1 MIYLRIQT
9 EKQRMTELR
18 GKLKDE
24 KTKVHRER
32 KVVCATDLFFF
43 VLGCLIWRLP
53 HRGRLRDA
61 VVGRGIQR
69 FPTLT
74 VLNAGRGWREK
85 GF

>member
-1 MIYLRIQT
+1 
-9 EKQRMTELR
+9 MTELR

-24 KTKVHRER
+24 KTKVHREW
-32 KVVCATDLFFF
+32 KVVCTIY
-43 VLGCLIWRLP
+43 IWRLP

-69 FPTLT
+69 FQTLA
-74 VLNAGRGWREK
+74 VLNAGRGWRGN